1 MAGFKNNWV
10 KKNKNNKFMEKMD
23 PNSDG
28 FLGIL
33 RYMYVYESNRI
44 LWVKYRYLNQ
54 EPTNCRLH
62 GHCPSYREK
71 KHATHRRVTIMV
83 AVNVG
88 AAESSKI
95 CGKFQR
101 KSWEERHGLY

>member
-1 MAGFKNNWV
+1 
-10 KKNKNNKFMEKMD
+10 MD
-23 PNSDG
+23 SWESWDICMCMNQIE
-28 FLGIL
+28 F
-33 RYMYVYESNRI
+33 YESNI
-44 LWVKYRYLNQ
+44 AIWIKNQ
-54 EPTNCRLH
+54 PTVDFTVTAH
-62 GHCPSYREK
+62 HTEKK